1 MNKRKEKE
9 MDHFYINQI
18 CTKCWRGNQIFRVD
32 LSLYDANGKLRKGID
47 EMDRYCFI
55 CTFCWKTTRLDFYTF
70 SHPSIILHL
79 RHMQRL
85 HEQQADTLKKLHVA
99 FLNCK
104 R

>member
-1 MNKRKEKE
+1 

-32 LSLYDANGKLRKGID
+32 LSLYDANGKLRKRID